1 MIHVS
6 GGIFLPRGAGQRQ
19 SGPPVPAIVLLL
31 WLVLCAGPV
40 FSQQPP
46 SPAEVSSAEV
56 SSAEASSAGVWAI
69 SPNEAVELALKNN
82 LDLQSSQVT
91 VDTKKRKA
99 DTAWNVFIPS
109 VSVNGMLSRDN
120 EAATVTGLVPV
131 DLSTFLPGIPAGA
144 PVFGVSPYSVEAPQ
158 WHIAGSLSVSL
169 NISFALF
176 EGMRSLRLDYQGGL
190 ISYEKAK
197 AQLERDVRKSYYQM
211 LLLGEQIGLL
221 KESYLT
227 AQRRVDMAETN
238 YRSGLVPE
246 LTWLQAR
253 VAMENMKPSID
264 QAENGLSLAMASFA
278 MNLGLPYDTK
288 FELIPVSGEASFI
301 PLDTADLISKAA
313 AGKPEILELRQSI
326 ILLESGRKAQFYQ
339 NYTPYLSLSWNM
351 APAFTADPWKDSW
364 FNGDNWRKSGSFSL
378 TLGMRLDNLLP
389 FSAGP
394 QNIKNMDDNLRSLN
408 IGLAQA
414 IRGTELEIYN
424 TILSLE
430 RARTTAEAQELTAD
444 LAERTYRLTEEA
456 YQAGLNDLMEVQ
468 NTELELRKAR
478 LGVLEQHF
486 NYLTGLIDLEYA
498 IGAPFGALTSR
509 GSVNE

>member
-6 GGIFLPRGAGQRQ
+6 GGIFLPRGAGKRQ

-40 FSQQPP
+40 FSQQ
-46 SPAEVSSAEV
+46 SPDP
-56 SSAEASSAGVWAI
+56 AEASSGEVRVI
-69 SPNEAVELALKNN
+69 SPDEAVELAFKNN
-82 LDLQSSQVT
+82 LSLQSSQAA

-99 DTAWNVFIPS
+99 DVAWNVFVPS
-109 VSVNGMLSRDN
+109 LSVNGMLIRDN
-120 EAATVTGLVPV
+120 EAATVTGLAPAAG
-131 DLSTFLPGIPAGA
+131 LLPAGYALLPGIPAGT
-144 PVFGVSPYSVEAPQ
+144 PVLGVTPYSVEAPQ

-176 EGMRSLRLDYQGGL
+176 EGMRNLRLDYQGGL

-211 LLLGEQIGLL
+211 LLLAEQIALL
-221 KESYLT
+221 EESYLA

-253 VAMENMKPSID
+253 VSMENMKPSID
-264 QAENGLSLAMASFA
+264 QAENGLKLAMASFA
-278 MNLGLPYDTK
+278 MNLGLPYETQ
-288 FELIPVSGEASFI
+288 FELIPVSGGASFI
-301 PLDTADLISKAA
+301 PLDTAELISKAA
-313 AGKPEILELRQSI
+313 SGKPEILELRQNVL
-326 ILLESGRKAQFYQ
+326 LLESGRKAQFYQ

-351 APAFTADPWKDSW
+351 NPTFTADPWKNSW
-364 FNGDNWRKSGSFSL
+364 FDGDSWRKSGSFTL
-378 TLGMRLDNLLP
+378 TLGMRLDSLLP
-389 FSAGP
+389 FGSGS
-394 QNIKNMDDNLRSLN
+394 QNVKNMDDNLRSLN

-424 TILSLE
+424 TVLSLE
-430 RARTTAEAQELTAD
+430 RARVTAETQELTAD

-456 YQAGLNDLMEVQ
+456 YRAGLNDLLEVQ
-468 NTELELRKAR
+468 NAELELRRAR
-478 LGVLEQHF
+478 LGVLEQYF

-498 IGAPFGALTSR
+498 IGAPFGALSSR
-509 GSVNE
+509 GSM